1 MLDQC
6 CMVGTVE
13 SISTGA
19 KTMASIFET
28 KQVEV
33 DAINPG
39 DALQAIYLDW
49 FNNFLSVPVFAE
61 YYNISESAA
70 VELISVART
79 IHESR
84 ARRAS

>member
-1 MLDQC
+1 
-6 CMVGTVE
+6 
-13 SISTGA
+13 
-19 KTMASIFET
+19 MASIFKT
-28 KQVEV
+28 KQVDV
-33 DAINPG
+33 DAIKPG

-70 VELISVART
+70 VELITVARR

-84 ARRAS
+84 TKRAA